1 MSVVKILL
9 VIACIIVYICV
20 SHGALVADDVHSI
33 WRQVAMSMLLLPIA
47 GIACW
52 VAVAFLKRLGLC
64 VMWRCLCGIALAIAL
79 VTMIVHFWPILL
91 SRLDRIYLVE
101 HIATNMM
108 LCWFFAHTLFGGRT
122 PIITTLARSIHPDIP
137 DNVVRYTRTVTL
149 AWALFFV
156 VQILLSLL
164 IYYAAPIS
172 AWSLFANVLNW
183 PLVILMF
190 AAEYACRKRV
200 NPDFQHATVKE
211 SVAAYFNNKRKV

>member
-1 MSVVKILL
+1 MSAVKILL
-9 VIACIIVYICV
+9 VIAGIIVYACV

-33 WRQVAMSMLLLPIA
+33 WRQIAMAMLLLPIT
-47 GIACW
+47 GIVCW
-52 VAVAFLKRLGLC
+52 AAVAFLTRLGLD
-64 VMWRCLCGIALAIAL
+64 VMWRCLCGVAIVIVLAMIIAN
-79 VTMIVHFWPILL
+79 FWPILL
-91 SRLDRIYLVE
+91 SRLDRIYLIE

-137 DNVVRYTRTVTL
+137 DDVVRYTRTVTL
-149 AWALFFV
+149 AWSLFFV
-156 VQILLSLL
+156 AQILLSLL
-164 IYYAAPIS
+164 IYSAAPIS
-172 AWSLFANVLNW
+172 MWSLFANVLNW

-211 SVAAYFNNKRKV
+211 SIAAYFNSKHKV

>member
-1 MSVVKILL
+1 MSAVKILL
-9 VIACIIVYICV
+9 VIAGIIVYACV

-33 WRQVAMSMLLLPIA
+33 WRQIAMAMLLLPITC
-47 GIACW
+47 IVCW
-52 VAVAFLKRLGLC
+52 AAVAFLTRLGLD
-64 VMWRCLCGIALAIAL
+64 VMWRCLCGVAIAIVL
-79 VTMIVHFWPILL
+79 AMIIVNFWPILL

-101 HIATNMM
+101 HIATNIM

-137 DNVVRYTRTVTL
+137 DDVVRYTRTVTL
-149 AWALFFV
+149 AWSLFFV
-156 VQILLSLL
+156 AQILLSLL
-164 IYYAAPIS
+164 IYSAAPIS
-172 AWSLFANVLNW
+172 MWSLFANVLNW

-211 SVAAYFNNKRKV
+211 SIAAYFNSKHKV